1 MFVQFPPYIEEMPKY
16 KKMQHANLS
25 FIKGFGAGGDGMTI
39 ELEERINNLLL
50 NNVVDNHIMNG
61 YGLTEIS
68 ATSCGNFKS
77 YNKNSVG
84 NPLNRNTFAAF
95 DLDTNAELKYNE
107 IGEIC
112 INTPYLMLGYL
123 NNPEATNEVVKVH
136 KDGKKWFHTGDLGY
150 ITEEGAVYIT
160 GRIKRII
167 LTEKDGMVSKIF
179 PDRVEKLLE
188 SHKAVEVSCV
198 VKQPGDS
205 AEVKLT
211 AHVVLKEKYRVNS
224 SRIEQELRK
233 LCNSELPEYSRPD
246 KYVFR
251 ESMPLTPIGKVDYR
265 ALEKMAEES
274 HT

>member
-1 MFVQFPPYIEEMPKY
+1 M
-16 KKMQHANLS
+16 
-25 FIKGFGAGGDGMTI
+25 
-39 ELEERINNLLL
+39 
-50 NNVVDNHIMNG
+50 
-61 YGLTEIS
+61 
-68 ATSCGNFKS
+68 
-77 YNKNSVG
+77 
-84 NPLNRNTFAAF
+84 
-95 DLDTNAELKYNE
+95 KYNE

-123 NNPEATNEVVKVH
+123 NNPEATAEVVKTH
-136 KDGKKWFHTGDLGY
+136 ADGKKWFHTGDLGY

-198 VKQPGDS
+198 VKQPGDE

-224 SRIEQELRK
+224 SRVEQELRK
-233 LCNSELPEYSRPD
+233 LCNSELPEFSRPD

-251 ESMPLTPIGKVDYR
+251 ESMPLTAAGKVDYR